1 MVDQQIISK
10 TINFLYV
17 DNEEADLKSLEQR
30 LQRLKYN
37 GELGFEYR
45 IETCECYS
53 KAEELLASNE
63 IDVLLADFNMPENKT
78 GLGFLDYINSEH
90 PEIIKVLYTGNFTD
104 TVILACKQKGYIY
117 HFKNDELAILL
128 KKIQVRLVDGAY
140 NDGNN
145 NSSANSPND
154 SIYLQFSEIV
164 ISDIEKS
171 IEEYPDLTLYVGTEK
186 ITPKQL
192 ISDIRKR
199 NNRGNSYIQ
208 NYITGLNM
216 LGWLKKQ

>member
-1 MVDQQIISK
+1 M
-10 TINFLYV
+10 
-17 DNEEADLKSLEQR
+17 
-30 LQRLKYN
+30 
-37 GELGFEYR
+37 
-45 IETCECYS
+45 
-53 KAEELLASNE
+53 
-63 IDVLLADFNMPENKT
+63 
-78 GLGFLDYINSEH
+78 
-90 PEIIKVLYTGNFTD
+90 
-104 TVILACKQKGYIY
+104 
-117 HFKNDELAILL
+117 AILL
-128 KKIQVRLVDGAY
+128 TKIQVRLADGAY
-140 NDGNN
+140 NIANT
-145 NSSANSPND
+145 NSSSNSPND

-171 IEEYPDLTLYVGTEK
+171 IDEYPDLTLYVGTEK